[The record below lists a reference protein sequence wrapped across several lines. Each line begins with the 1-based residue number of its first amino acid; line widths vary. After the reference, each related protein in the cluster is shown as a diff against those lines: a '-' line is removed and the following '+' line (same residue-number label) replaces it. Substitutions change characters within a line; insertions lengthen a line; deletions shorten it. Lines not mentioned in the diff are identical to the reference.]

1 MVRIFKL
8 SWLIMAV
15 AISLVL
21 ISCGGNSS
29 SNNNNWE
36 DHSNNKCNGEQV
48 REENSTN
55 ENNSR
60 STKEDKTF
68 TTSKGTF
75 LLDEAINWSYE
86 FGFEQGTSDQS
97 NSYPSYAYD
106 TSKGMFKSIWIA
118 RYGVPSTPDAEE
130 AFKTC
135 RDNFNKGLDEG
146 FRDDL

>member
-29 SNNNNWE
+29 PNNDNWE
-36 DHSNNKCNGEQV
+36 DQSNNKCNGEQV
-48 REENSTN
+48 RKENT
-55 ENNSR
+55 SR

-68 TTSKGTF
+68 TTSRGTF
-75 LLDEAINWSYE
+75 LLDKAINWSYE
-86 FGFEQGTSDQS
+86 YGFGEGTSAKS
-97 NSYPSYAYD
+97 STFPSDAYD
-106 TSKGMFKSIWIA
+106 WSKGLFKTIWIDI
-118 RYGVPSTPDAEE
+118 YGVPSTPDAEE